1 MQNQSTR
8 KRPKNVRKIVAIR
21 WGAEMTIFSAEDKD
35 SSEKTN
41 CKIFLGYTSNMAS
54 CGVRDVIKF
63 LVKNRMVDCIVATA
77 GGIEEDFI
85 KCLAP
90 TYIGKATV
98 KIGAKRTCTFLV
110 VEPMI

>member
-1 MQNQSTR
+1 
-8 KRPKNVRKIVAIR
+8 
-21 WGAEMTIFSAEDKD
+21 
-35 SSEKTN
+35 
-41 CKIFLGYTSNMAS
+41 MAS

-90 TYIGKATV
+90 TYIGKEMV
-98 KIGAKRTCTFLV
+98 KYRLKSGRSRSRRRHNLTMKKVQL
-110 VEPMI
+110 

>member
-1 MQNQSTR
+1 
-8 KRPKNVRKIVAIR
+8 
-21 WGAEMTIFSAEDKD
+21 
-35 SSEKTN
+35 
-41 CKIFLGYTSNMAS
+41 MAS

-90 TYIGKATV
+90 TYIGKEIV
-98 KIGAKRTCTFLV
+98 KNYQVGSYFSLADSLRNHIQSLSNAKNDLFCHYVIMT
-110 VEPMI
+110 

>member
-1 MQNQSTR
+1 
-8 KRPKNVRKIVAIR
+8 
-21 WGAEMTIFSAEDKD
+21 
-35 SSEKTN
+35 
-41 CKIFLGYTSNMAS
+41 MAS

-90 TYIGKATV
+90 TYIGKGLV
-98 KIGAKRTCTFLV
+98 KISSKLGIYGLYTDFSGPWIPGYMHYDLTAIKVQL
-110 VEPMI
+110 

>member
-1 MQNQSTR
+1 
-8 KRPKNVRKIVAIR
+8 
-21 WGAEMTIFSAEDKD
+21 MTIFSAEDKD

>member
-1 MQNQSTR
+1 
-8 KRPKNVRKIVAIR
+8 
-21 WGAEMTIFSAEDKD
+21 
-35 SSEKTN
+35 
-41 CKIFLGYTSNMAS
+41 MAS

-90 TYIGKATV
+90 TYIGKEIV
-98 KIGAKRTCTFLV
+98 KNYQVGSYQVLQTHYVI
-110 VEPMI
+110 IYNH

>member
-1 MQNQSTR
+1 
-8 KRPKNVRKIVAIR
+8 
-21 WGAEMTIFSAEDKD
+21 
-35 SSEKTN
+35 
-41 CKIFLGYTSNMAS
+41 MAS

-90 TYIGKATV
+90 TYIGKEMV
-98 KIGAKRTCTFLV
+98 KHLWKSGRSKARRRHNLTTKKV
-110 VEPMI
+110 